1 MLSVI
6 NLYGFI
12 ILKDKNMSTTLK
24 AGDKAPAFTGLDQNG
39 NKVSL
44 KDYKGKKVILYF
56 YPKDDTPGCTAQA
69 CNLRDNYADLRKE
82 GYEVIGVSVDSGKS
96 HKKFEEKYNLPFT
109 LITDEEKKI
118 VNKYGVYG
126 EKKFMGRTFMGTIRT
141 TFIIDENGIIEHVIS
156 KPKTKEHAAQI
167 REAARG

>member
-1 MLSVI
+1 
-6 NLYGFI
+6 
-12 ILKDKNMSTTLK
+12 MSTTLK
-24 AGDKAPAFTGLDQNG
+24 PGDKAPAFTGLDQNG
-39 NKVSL
+39 NNVSL

-96 HKKFEEKYNLPFT
+96 HKKFKEKYNLPFT

-118 VNKYGVYG
+118 VDKYGVYG

-156 KPKTKEHAAQI
+156 KPKTKDHAAQI